1 MTNND
6 ILVRLGLSPEE
17 SAIYSALLQRNA
29 LSISDIALKTKLY
42 RPAVYKALPSLIG
55 KGLIAT
61 AKKGKRTFYSAL
73 SPEKLASLLSD
84 MNADLENALPEML
97 SLFEKKEKRPL
108 VTFLEGREGIRA
120 VFRDI
125 VTTLKKGD
133 VFYRYSSSKKPRE
146 KNYYIPHDYVK
157 LRDQKQLERFVITNA
172 AAEERKKPRLE
183 KSVKIVPKSFDLF
196 EYDATELIY
205 ADKIAFVD
213 YNTETAIIIENPKLA
228 ESQKKIFKLLFS
240 RL

>member
-1 MTNND
+1 MKNND
-6 ILVRLGLSPEE
+6 ILIRLGLTDEE
-17 SAIYSALLQRNA
+17 SAVYLTLLRQKA
-29 LSISDIALKTKLY
+29 LSVSDIALKTKLY
-42 RPAVYKALPSLIG
+42 RPAVYKALPSLLG
-55 KGLIAT
+55 KCLVAT
-61 AKKGKRTFYSAL
+61 TKKGKRTLYAAL

-84 MNADLENALPEML
+84 MNADLENVLPEML

-108 VTFLEGREGIRA
+108 VTFLEGRDGIRT

-125 VTTLKKGD
+125 AVTLKKGD

-146 KNYYIPHDYVK
+146 KNYYVPHDYVK

-172 AAEERKKPRLE
+172 VAEERKKPRLE

-196 EYDATELIY
+196 EYDTTELIY

-213 YNTETAIIIENPKLA
+213 YNTETAITIENQKLA
-228 ESQKKIFKLLFS
+228 QFQKKIFKLLFMK
-240 RL
+240 L